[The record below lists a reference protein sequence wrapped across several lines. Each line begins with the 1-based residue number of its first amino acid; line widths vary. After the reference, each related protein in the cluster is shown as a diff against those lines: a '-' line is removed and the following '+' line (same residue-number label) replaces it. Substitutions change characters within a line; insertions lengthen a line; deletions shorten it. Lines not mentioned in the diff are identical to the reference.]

1 MQGEEKTKSIMNFFI
16 VCFIVLIDQV
26 SKNYIYQNKVQY
38 ESPVPIIDG
47 IINFTY
53 LENTGIA
60 FGLFSNMEASSIF
73 FIIFP
78 IIITFYLISLLQ
90 DKEFQS
96 NSSQIS
102 LLLIIG
108 GAIGNII
115 DRIFRGYVVDF
126 IQFDIDIFPYVF
138 NIADSSVTIGLLF
151 LLCSSIIVQR

>member
-1 MQGEEKTKSIMNFFI
+1 LQGEEKTKSIMNFFI
-16 VCFIVLIDQV
+16 VCFIVLIDQI

-38 ESPVPIIDG
+38 KDPVPIIDG

-60 FGLFSNMEASSIF
+60 FGLFSNIGTSRII

-78 IIITFYLISLLQ
+78 IIITFYLISLLK

-115 DRIFRGYVVDF
+115 DRIFRQHVVDF